1 VQQPRC
7 GRGVGET
14 CDAHGGLHR
23 AILAIGALARD
34 HAAIARRLHL
44 TTRPPAALALA
55 IALIALIAAGCGG
68 SPPLRAT
75 TTQAP
80 QAKVVARTR
89 VGPRLLDLTIRSPAL
104 GRTAKVRLLTPVG
117 WRRGSRRH
125 WPVLWLL
132 HGCCDTYR
140 SWSRSTDIARLPA
153 LRHVLVVMPEGG
165 AVGFYSDWYNGG
177 DGGSP
182 RWERFHLTELRGLLE
197 RSFGAGR
204 RRAIAGLSMGG
215 LGAMTYAAR
224 HPGMFA
230 AAASFSGVV
239 APLRNASYVEGIVGY
254 GGENPGDL
262 WGSPTAQ
269 RKIWAAHDPISLA
282 PRLRGTRLF
291 VSAGNGTPGPL
302 DSPGKTD
309 PAEQALY
316 GENVAFIRRLRS
328 LHVPVRVDLYGPG
341 THSWPYWQREL
352 HRALPLLL
360 HG

>member
-1 VQQPRC
+1 MATRP
-7 GRGVGET
+7 
-14 CDAHGGLHR
+14 
-23 AILAIGALARD
+23 
-34 HAAIARRLHL
+34 HL
-44 TTRPPAALALA
+44 TFGHPAALALV
-55 IALIALIAAGCGG
+55 IALLVAGCGG
-68 SPPLRAT
+68 GASGGT
-75 TTQAP
+75 TTTPAP
-80 QAKVVARTR
+80 EAKVVARTQ
-89 VGPRLLDLTIRSPAL
+89 VGPRLLDLTVRSPAL

-117 WRRGSRRH
+117 WHRGSRRH

-140 SWSRSTDIARLPA
+140 SWSRSTDIAHLPA

-177 DGGSP
+177 HGGAP
-182 RWERFHLTELRGLLE
+182 RWERFHLTELRRLLE
-197 RSFGAGR
+197 RSFGAGH

-215 LGAMTYAAR
+215 LGAMSYAAR

-239 APLRNASYVEGIVGY
+239 APLRNPSYIEGIVGY
-254 GGENPGDL
+254 GGESPDDL

-269 RKIWAAHDPISLA
+269 RNVWAAHDPISLA
-282 PRLRGTRLF
+282 GRLRGTRLF
-291 VSAGNGTPGPL
+291 VAAGNGDPGPF
-302 DSPGKTD
+302 DAGDKAD
-309 PAEQALY
+309 PEEKALH
-316 GENVAFIRRLRS
+316 GENAAFVRRLRS
-328 LHVPVRVDLYGPG
+328 LHVPVTADLYGPG